1 LSCQG
6 GVAGLALNRTSPD
19 PEAVFVKVFCA
30 RIRAARRARGLSQ
43 ADVARALGISRA
55 AYGRCEADTPL
66 PHHLIE
72 DFVTLT
78 GADFEGLFASVEVT
92 DADIFDRAG

>member
-19 PEAVFVKVFCA
+19 SEAVFVKVFCA